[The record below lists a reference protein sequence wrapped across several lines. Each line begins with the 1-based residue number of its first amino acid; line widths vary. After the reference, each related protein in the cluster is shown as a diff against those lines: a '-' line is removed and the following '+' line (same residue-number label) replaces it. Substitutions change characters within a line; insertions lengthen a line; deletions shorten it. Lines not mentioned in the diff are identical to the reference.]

1 MNNHVVRG
9 AHLRFFCYKFKTKKS
24 IRYDKNYLSIYRA
37 LQRLCVNSL
46 AKKTSEKIMGIEF
59 EIRVKNA
66 RIYLRKAMH
75 IGVIGTKITAET
87 FFSRYKFYET
97 YTKGGLNQCTPTLHM
112 KDAYFPMMLDNTS
125 FIVV

>member
-59 EIRVKNA
+59 EIRAKNA
-66 RIYLRKAMH
+66 RTYLRKAMH
-75 IGVIGTKITAET
+75 IGVIGTKVTAET
-87 FFSRYKFYET
+87 FFSRYKFFEF
-97 YTKGGLNQCTPTLHM
+97 YTKGDLNQYTPTLYK
-112 KDAYFPMMLDNTS
+112 KDVYFPMMSDNTS
-125 FIVV
+125 FIVA

>member
-1 MNNHVVRG
+1 MRTLG
-9 AHLRFFCYKFKTKKS
+9 FFCYKFKTKKS

-59 EIRVKNA
+59 EIRAKNA

-87 FFSRYKFYET
+87 FFLAAINF
-97 YTKGGLNQCTPTLHM
+97 TKLIQKVVLTNAPPLSLRKTLI
-112 KDAYFPMMLDNTS
+112 S
-125 FIVV
+125 Q

>member
-1 MNNHVVRG
+1 MRTLG
-9 AHLRFFCYKFKTKKS
+9 FFCTSLKRKKS

-59 EIRVKNA
+59 EIRAKNA

-75 IGVIGTKITAET
+75 IGVIGTKITAEKI
-87 FFSRYKFYET
+87 F
-97 YTKGGLNQCTPTLHM
+97 
-112 KDAYFPMMLDNTS
+112 
-125 FIVV
+125 